1 MVITMAYTNNLLVT
15 RLMTL
20 FRLSLILMMLAFFN
34 AAHAADDET
43 EQATGFDHF
52 ATGFP
57 LIGRHELIDCSDCH
71 IAGQFKGT
79 PMECGLCHNGV
90 RAPGKHL
97 KHLPSSN
104 FCDDC
109 HTDRTWLGARFD
121 HIDVHET
128 CLTCHDNSIAIG
140 KSPSHILISTP
151 FCEDCHNTI
160 SFDHVGKVDHASVS
174 GDCSFCHNGVIA
186 TGKPAEH
193 PQTTDECNS
202 CHTVFTWD
210 GADDD

>member
-1 MVITMAYTNNLLVT
+1 MVITMVYTYNFSVT

-20 FRLSLILMMLAFFN
+20 FRLSLILMMLALSN
-34 AAHAADDET
+34 VAHAADKGA

-52 ATGFP
+52 TTGFP

-90 RAPGKHL
+90 RAPGKHI
-97 KHLPSSN
+97 KHLSSSN

-109 HTDRTWLGARFD
+109 HTDRTWLGAKFD
-121 HIDVHET
+121 HVDVHET
-128 CLTCHDNSIAIG
+128 CQTCHNNSIAIG
-140 KSPSHILISTP
+140 KSPSHILSTSV
-151 FCEDCHNTI
+151 CEDCHNTI
-160 SFDHVGKVDHASVS
+160 TFDRVGRIDHASVIGS
-174 GDCSFCHNGVIA
+174 CSSCHNGVIA
-186 TGKPAEH
+186 TGKPADH
-193 PQTTDECNS
+193 PQTTEECNS

-210 GADDD
+210 GADD

>member
-1 MVITMAYTNNLLVT
+1 MVYTNNLSVT
-15 RLMTL
+15 RLMAL
-20 FRLSLILMMLAFFN
+20 FRLSLILMMLAFSN
-34 AAHAADDET
+34 VVHAADKGEG
-43 EQATGFDHF
+43 QVTGFDHF
-52 ATGFP
+52 TTGFP

-79 PMECGLCHNGV
+79 PMRCGLCHNGV

-128 CLTCHDNSIAIG
+128 CQTCHNNSIAIG
-140 KSPSHILISTP
+140 KSPSHILSTSV
-151 FCEDCHNTI
+151 CEDCHNTI
-160 SFDHVGKVDHASVS
+160 TFDRVGRIDHASVIGS
-174 GDCSFCHNGVIA
+174 CSSCHNGVVA

-210 GADDD
+210 GADD